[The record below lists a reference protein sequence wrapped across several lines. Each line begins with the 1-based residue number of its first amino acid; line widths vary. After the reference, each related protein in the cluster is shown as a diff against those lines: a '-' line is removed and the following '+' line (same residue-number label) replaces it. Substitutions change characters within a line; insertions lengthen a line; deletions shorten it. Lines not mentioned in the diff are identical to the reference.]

1 MFNNSRYIPLIFIL
15 LIALFFALAISA
27 LLKGPTDISGLQIW
41 NILNQAVFQKG
52 DLNINPSI
60 IDWQRNIILDIRLP
74 RLIIALFAG
83 ASLALCGLVMQG
95 MFRNPLASPSVLGVS
110 SGASLGAVIAIYL
123 GASLFSPW
131 AIPLFAFIGAGLSLS
146 LVYRIASSRGQTS
159 VTTLLLSGVAMSA
172 LNVAAISLLLAIS
185 LSNWDVARMIIYW
198 TMGGLDGRTWDHVF
212 IILPIVVSGFIFL
225 LFYSKQLDLL
235 LLGEQHA
242 LSVGVDVRRTR
253 RNLLIISTA
262 MVGASVSV
270 VGGIGF
276 IGLVVPHILRL
287 LLGPSHR
294 YLLPASLLGGAIALL
309 SADLFLNTFFAEQAI
324 PLGVVTA
331 ALGAPFF
338 LFLLVKQRFVSG
350 NL

>member
-1 MFNNSRYIPLIFIL
+1 MFSKSRSIQLVLIIIVLLFICLSILGILQGPANIPLATIATILKQL
-15 LIALFFALAISA
+15 LISS
-27 LLKGPTDISGLQIW
+27 TDSTV
-41 NILNQAVFQKG
+41 A
-52 DLNINPSI
+52 
-60 IDWQRNIILDIRLP
+60 DWQRSIILDVRLP
-74 RLIIALFAG
+74 RIIIALFAG

-110 SGASLGAVIAIYL
+110 SGASLGAVIAIYF
-123 GASLFSPW
+123 GASLISAW
-131 AIPLFAFIGAGLSLS
+131 AIPLFAFIGAGISLS
-146 LVYRIASSRGQTS
+146 IVYRIASSRGQTS
-159 VTTLLLSGVAMSA
+159 VATLLLSGVAIGA
-172 LNVAAISLLLAIS
+172 LNVAAISLLLALS
-185 LSNWDVARMIIYW
+185 LSNWDVARSIIYW
-198 TMGGLDGRTWDHVF
+198 TMGGLDGRTWDHVL
-212 IILPIVVSGFIFL
+212 IILPIVLSGFLLL
-225 LFYSKQLDLL
+225 LFYSRPLDLL

-287 LLGPSHR
+287 LLGPAHR
-294 YLLPASLLGGAIALL
+294 YLLPACLFAGAITLLG
-309 SADLFLNTFFAEQAI
+309 ADLFLNNFFSEQAI

-338 LFLLVKQRFVSG
+338 MFLLIKQRFILS
-350 NL
+350 

>member
-1 MFNNSRYIPLIFIL
+1 MFTNLRSLRLVLIL
-15 LIALFFALAISA
+15 LMLLVIALTILGVLQGPANISLSHIGAIFKQALFDTLNS
-27 LLKGPTDISGLQIW
+27 DIP
-41 NILNQAVFQKG
+41 N
-52 DLNINPSI
+52 
-60 IDWQRNIILDIRLP
+60 WQRSVIVDIRLP
-74 RLIIALFAG
+74 RVIIALFAG

-123 GASLFSPW
+123 GFSLVSAW

-146 LVYRIASSRGQTS
+146 LVYRVASSRGQTNIA
-159 VTTLLLSGVAMSA
+159 TLLLSGVAISA
-172 LNVAAISLLLAIS
+172 LNVAATSLLLALS

-212 IILPIVVSGFIFL
+212 IILPIVLSGFILL

-253 RNLLIISTA
+253 RNLLIISSA

-294 YLLPASLLGGAIALL
+294 YLLPACLFGGAITLL
-309 SADLFLNTFFAEQAI
+309 GADLFLNSFFREQAI

-338 LFLLVKQRFVSG
+338 LFLLIKQRFVLS
-350 NL
+350 

>member
-1 MFNNSRYIPLIFIL
+1 MFTNLRSLRLVLIL
-15 LIALFFALAISA
+15 LMLLVIALTILGVLQGPANISLSHIGAIFKQALFDTLNS
-27 LLKGPTDISGLQIW
+27 DIP
-41 NILNQAVFQKG
+41 N
-52 DLNINPSI
+52 
-60 IDWQRNIILDIRLP
+60 WQRSVIVDIRLP
-74 RLIIALFAG
+74 RVIIALFAG

-123 GASLFSPW
+123 GFSLVSAW

-146 LVYRIASSRGQTS
+146 VVYRVASSRGQTNIA
-159 VTTLLLSGVAMSA
+159 TLLLSGVAISA
-172 LNVAAISLLLAIS
+172 LNVAATSLLLALS

-212 IILPIVVSGFIFL
+212 IILPIVLSGFILL

-253 RNLLIISTA
+253 RNLLIISSA

-294 YLLPASLLGGAIALL
+294 YLLPACLFGGAITLL
-309 SADLFLNTFFAEQAI
+309 GADLFLNSFFREQAI

-338 LFLLVKQRFVSG
+338 LFLLIKQRFVLS
-350 NL
+350 

>member
-1 MFNNSRYIPLIFIL
+1 MFNNSRFIPFIFAL
-15 LIALFFALAISA
+15 LIALFCILTVSA
-27 LLKGPTDISGLQIW
+27 LLNGPTDISVVQIW
-41 NILNQAVFQKG
+41 DILIDAILNNGNQT
-52 DLNINPSI
+52 I
-60 IDWQRNIILDIRLP
+60 IDWQRNIIVDIRLP
-74 RLIIALFAG
+74 RTIIALFAG

-110 SGASLGAVIAIYL
+110 SGASLGAVIAIYF
-123 GASLFSPW
+123 GASLMTAW
-131 AIPLFAFIGAGLSLS
+131 AIPLFAFVGAGISLS
-146 LVYRIASSRGQTS
+146 IVYRIASSRGQTS
-159 VTTLLLSGVAMSA
+159 IATLLLSGVAVSA

-198 TMGGLDGRTWDHVF
+198 TMGGLDGRTWDHVL
-212 IILPIVVSGFIFL
+212 IILPIVLTGFISL

-287 LLGPSHR
+287 LLGPAHR

-309 SADLFLNTFFAEQAI
+309 SADLFVNTCFSDQSI

-338 LFLLVKQRFVSG
+338 LFLLIKQRFAMG

>member
-1 MFNNSRYIPLIFIL
+1 MNTNRIKPKLFLLCLMLLFIS
-15 LIALFFALAISA
+15 LAIA
-27 LLKGPTDISGLQIW
+27 GVLQGPADISI
-41 NILNQAVFQKG
+41 NHVFDILTSTISNYQNSEIQ
-52 DLNINPSI
+52 N
-60 IDWQRNIILDIRLP
+60 WQNNIILDVRLP
-74 RLIIALFAG
+74 RVIIALFAG

-110 SGASLGAVIAIYL
+110 SGASLGAVIAIYSGL
-123 GASLFSPW
+123 SLFTAW
-131 AIPLFAFIGAGLSLS
+131 AIPLLAFIGAGITLSI
-146 LVYRIASSRGQTS
+146 VYRVASTRGQTS
-159 VTTLLLSGVAMSA
+159 VATLLLSGVAMSA
-172 LNVAAISLLLAIS
+172 LNVAAISLLLALS

-198 TMGGLDGRTWDHVF
+198 TMGGLDGRTWDHVL
-212 IILPIVVSGFIFL
+212 IILPIVISGFVLL

-242 LSVGVDVRRTR
+242 LSVGVDVRKTR

-287 LLGPSHR
+287 ILGPSHR
-294 YLLPASLLGGAIALL
+294 YLLPACLLGGAVTLL
-309 SADLFLNTFFAEQAI
+309 GADLFLRTVFSEQAI

-338 LFLLVKQRFVSG
+338 LFLLIRQRFTL
-350 NL
+350 N

>member
-1 MFNNSRYIPLIFIL
+1 MFNNSRFIPFIFIL
-15 LIALFFALAISA
+15 LLTLFFALATAA
-27 LLKGPTDISGLQIW
+27 LLKGPTDISTLPIW
-41 NILNQAVFQKG
+41 DILTQAVLHNDNQ
-52 DLNINPSI
+52 NII
-60 IDWQRNIILDIRLP
+60 AWQRNIILDIRLP
-74 RLIIALFAG
+74 RTIIALFAG

-110 SGASLGAVIAIYL
+110 SGASLGAVLAIYF
-123 GASLFSPW
+123 GASLFSAW
-131 AIPLFAFIGAGLSLS
+131 AIPLFAFIGAGISLS
-146 LVYRIASSRGQTS
+146 VVYRIASSRGQTN
-159 VTTLLLSGVAMSA
+159 VATLLLSGVAISS
-172 LNVAAISLLLAIS
+172 LNVAATSLLLAVS

-198 TMGGLDGRTWDHVF
+198 TMGGLDGRTWDHVL
-212 IILPIVVSGFIFL
+212 IILPIVITGFISL

-242 LSVGVDVRRTR
+242 LSVGVDVRKTR

-262 MVGASVSV
+262 MVGASISV

-309 SADLFLNTFFAEQAI
+309 SADLFVNSFFSDQGI
-324 PLGVVTA
+324 PLGVITA

-338 LFLLVKQRFVSG
+338 LFLLMKQRFASG
-350 NL
+350 SL

>member
-1 MFNNSRYIPLIFIL
+1 MFNNRRFIAFIFAVLSI
-15 LIALFFALAISA
+15 LFFTLAMTA
-27 LLKGPTDISGLQIW
+27 LLKGPTDISSAQISD
-41 NILNQAVFQKG
+41 ILSQAVFNTTQQ
-52 DLNINPSI
+52 NII
-60 IDWQRNIILDIRLP
+60 AWQRNIILDIRLP
-74 RLIIALFAG
+74 RTIIALFAG

-110 SGASLGAVIAIYL
+110 SGASLGAVMAIYL
-123 GASLFSPW
+123 GASLISAW
-131 AIPLFAFIGAGLSLS
+131 AIPLFAFIGAAISLGV
-146 LVYRIASSRGQTS
+146 VYRISSSRGQTN
-159 VTTLLLSGVAMSA
+159 VATLLLSGVAVSS

-198 TMGGLDGRTWDHVF
+198 TMGGLDGRTWDHVL
-212 IILPIVVSGFIFL
+212 IILPIVLTGFICL

-235 LLGEQHA
+235 LLGEHHA
-242 LSVGVDVRRTR
+242 LSVGVDVRRAR

-309 SADLFLNTFFAEQAI
+309 SADLFVNTFFSNQDI
-324 PLGVVTA
+324 PLGVITA

-338 LFLLVKQRFVSG
+338 LFLLVKQRFTSG
-350 NL
+350 DL

>member
-1 MFNNSRYIPLIFIL
+1 MFNNPHSRF
-15 LIALFFALAISA
+15 LFFAMLITLFVALMIAAI
-27 LLKGPTDISGLQIW
+27 LQGPADISLENISQILQHTLFNSPLNH
-41 NILNQAVFQKG
+41 NIA
-52 DLNINPSI
+52 
-60 IDWQRNIILDIRLP
+60 DWQSSIILDVRLP
-74 RLIIALFAG
+74 RMIVALFAG

-123 GASLFSPW
+123 GASLISAW
-131 AIPLFAFIGAGLSLS
+131 AIPLFAFIGAGISLS
-146 LVYRIASSRGQTS
+146 VVYRVALLRGQTS
-159 VTTLLLSGVAMSA
+159 IATLLLSGVAMSS
-172 LNVAAISLLLAIS
+172 LNVAATSLLLALS

-198 TMGGLDGRTWDHVF
+198 TMGGLDGRTWDHVV
-212 IILPIVVSGFIFL
+212 IILPIVLAGFTFL
-225 LFYSKQLDLL
+225 LFYSKQLNLL

-242 LSVGVDVRRTR
+242 LSVGVDVKRTR
-253 RNLLIISTA
+253 RNLLIVSTA

-294 YLLPASLLGGAIALL
+294 YLLPASLFGGAIALL
-309 SADLFLNTFFAEQAI
+309 GADLFLNVFFNEQAI
-324 PLGVVTA
+324 PLGVITA

-338 LFLLVKQRFVSG
+338 LFLLIKQRVAVR
-350 NL
+350 

>member
-1 MFNNSRYIPLIFIL
+1 MFNNSRAIPIILFGLLFTFFIL
-15 LIALFFALAISA
+15 S
-27 LLKGPTDISGLQIW
+27 LLGILQGPADISLNHIGEILRQQIVTSQTT
-41 NILNQAVFQKG
+41 NIPQWQS
-52 DLNINPSI
+52 SI
-60 IDWQRNIILDIRLP
+60 IMDVRLP
-74 RLIIALFAG
+74 RVIIALFAG

-123 GASLFSPW
+123 GFSLISAW
-131 AIPLFAFIGAGLSLS
+131 AIPLFAFIGAGISLAI
-146 LVYRIASSRGQTS
+146 VYRVASNRGQTS
-159 VTTLLLSGVAMSA
+159 IATLLLSGVAISA
-172 LNVAAISLLLAIS
+172 LNVAAISLLLALS

-198 TMGGLDGRTWDHVF
+198 TMGGLDGRTWDHIF
-212 IILPIVVSGFIFL
+212 IILPIVLSGFALL

-242 LSVGVDVRRTR
+242 LSVGVDVKRVR

-276 IGLVVPHILRL
+276 IGLVVPHIMRL
-287 LLGPSHR
+287 LLGPTHR
-294 YLLPASLLGGAIALL
+294 YLLPACLFAGGITLLG
-309 SADLFLNTFFAEQAI
+309 ADLFVNTFFNGQAI
-324 PLGVVTA
+324 PLGVITA

-338 LFLLVKQRFVSG
+338 LFLLVKQRF
-350 NL
+350 LLH

>member
-1 MFNNSRYIPLIFIL
+1 MFNNNRYLPLIFIL
-15 LIALFFALAISA
+15 LMVLFFALAISA
-27 LLKGPTDISGLQIW
+27 LLKGPTNIPMSNIV
-41 NILNQAVFQKG
+41 NILIEAIFNEPNKAIIAWQK
-52 DLNINPSI
+52 D
-60 IDWQRNIILDIRLP
+60 IILDIRLP

-110 SGASLGAVIAIYL
+110 SGASLGAVIAIYM
-123 GASLFSPW
+123 GASLLSAW
-131 AIPLFAFIGAGLSLS
+131 SIPLFAFIGAAISLS
-146 LVYRIASSRGQTS
+146 VVYRISSSRGQTS
-159 VTTLLLSGVAMSA
+159 VTTLLLSGVAISA

-185 LSNWDVARMIIYW
+185 LNNWDVARMILYW
-198 TMGGLDGRTWDHVF
+198 TMGGLDGRTWDHVY
-212 IILPIVVSGFIFL
+212 IILPIVITGFMALI
-225 LFYSKQLDLL
+225 FYSKQLDLL

-287 LLGPSHR
+287 LLGPSHH
-294 YLLPASLLGGAIALL
+294 YLIPASLLGGAIALL
-309 SADLFLNTFFAEQAI
+309 GADLFINTVFADQAI

-331 ALGAPFF
+331 TLGAPFF
-338 LFLLVKQRFVSG
+338 LFLLIKQRFASG

>member
-1 MFNNSRYIPLIFIL
+1 MFNNSRFIPFIFMML
-15 LIALFFALAISA
+15 ALLFFSLAVSA
-27 LLKGPTDISGLQIW
+27 LLKGPTEISFTQIGDILQQAIF
-41 NILNQAVFQKG
+41 NQE
-52 DLNINPSI
+52 NPAI
-60 IDWQRNIILDIRLP
+60 VDWQRNIILDIRLP
-74 RLIIALFAG
+74 RIIIALFSG

-110 SGASLGAVIAIYL
+110 SGASLGAVVAIYL
-123 GASLFSPW
+123 GASLISAW
-131 AIPLFAFIGAGLSLS
+131 AIPLFAFIGAGISLS
-146 LVYRIASSRGQTS
+146 IVYRIASSRGQTS
-159 VTTLLLSGVAMSA
+159 IATLLLSGVAVSA
-172 LNVAAISLLLAIS
+172 LNVAIVSLLLAVS

-198 TMGGLDGRTWDHVF
+198 TMGGLDGRTWDHVL
-212 IILPIVVSGFIFL
+212 IILPIAITGFISL
-225 LFYSKQLDLL
+225 LFYTKQLDLL

-294 YLLPASLLGGAIALL
+294 YLLPASLLGGGIALL
-309 SADLFLNTFFAEQAI
+309 SADLFVNTFFADQAI

-338 LFLLVKQRFVSG
+338 LFLLVKQRFASE

>member
-1 MFNNSRYIPLIFIL
+1 MFSNLRSIQLVLMLLMVLFIGL
-15 LIALFFALAISA
+15 TILGVLQGPADITLTNIWAILKQALFSTSA
-27 LLKGPTDISGLQIW
+27 A
-41 NILNQAVFQKG
+41 NIPN
-52 DLNINPSI
+52 
-60 IDWQRNIILDIRLP
+60 WQSSIILDVRLP
-74 RLIIALFAG
+74 RVIIALFAG

-123 GASLFSPW
+123 GASLVSAW
-131 AIPLFAFIGAGLSLS
+131 AIPLFAFIGAGISLS
-146 LVYRIASSRGQTS
+146 IVYRVASNRGQTS
-159 VTTLLLSGVAMSA
+159 VATLLLSGVAMSA
-172 LNVAAISLLLAIS
+172 LNVAATSLLLALS

-198 TMGGLDGRTWDHVF
+198 TMGGLDGRTWDHVL
-212 IILPIVVSGFIFL
+212 IILPIVLSGFVLL

-276 IGLVVPHILRL
+276 IGLVVPHIMRL

-294 YLLPASLLGGAIALL
+294 YLLAACLFAGAITLLG
-309 SADLFLNTFFAEQAI
+309 ADLFLNSFFSEQAI

-338 LFLLVKQRFVSG
+338 LFLLIKQRFVLS
-350 NL
+350 

>member
-1 MFNNSRYIPLIFIL
+1 MLSKLLSVQLILILLTALCAALLLLGILQGPADIPLMNIGIIL
-15 LIALFFALAISA
+15 KQALFNTAESA
-27 LLKGPTDISGLQIW
+27 VPNWQT
-41 NILNQAVFQKG
+41 
-52 DLNINPSI
+52 SI
-60 IDWQRNIILDIRLP
+60 ICDVRLP
-74 RLIIALFAG
+74 RVVIALFAG

-123 GASLFSPW
+123 GASLVSAW
-131 AIPLFAFIGAGLSLS
+131 AIPLFAFIGASLS
-146 LVYRIASSRGQTS
+146 LTIVYRVASTRGQTS
-159 VTTLLLSGVAMSA
+159 VATLLLSGVAMSA
-172 LNVAAISLLLAIS
+172 LNVAATSLLLALS

-198 TMGGLDGRTWDHVF
+198 TMGGLDGRTWDHVL
-212 IILPIVVSGFIFL
+212 IILPIVVSGFVFL

-242 LSVGVDVRRTR
+242 LSVGVDVKRVR

-276 IGLVVPHILRL
+276 IGLVVPHIMRL
-287 LLGPSHR
+287 LLGPAHR
-294 YLLPASLLGGAIALL
+294 YLLPACLLAGAITLLG
-309 SADLFLNTFFAEQAI
+309 ADLFINRFFSGQAI

-338 LFLLVKQRFVSG
+338 LFLLIKQRFILS
-350 NL
+350 